1 MSYGDDFVTADPA
14 GAPLD
19 PPILIGADPVMWIAL
34 GLLLLA
40 AGLFGWWLGARSG
53 PRTGDATS
61 AIWKA
66 IDKAAKEAMKAD
78 DHALRGRADHLLG
91 VVDRRLGRTLAVGG
105 AADGLAERVA
115 ALRDAHAG
123 RRPGPHGGPDH
134 SGDHGSD
141 HGHGEP
147 EPGHGADD
155 HHHHETDGEA
165 RASAVA
171 SGITINVAGGSVRSE
186 RSKGHH
192 GSRELT
198 ARQQTEALRLAVAA
212 FNEHWRHEALRT
224 GELRAAL
231 AELSGDGAPPP
242 PISGVRAAH

>member
-1 MSYGDDFVTADPA
+1 MSYGADFVTADPA
-14 GAPLD
+14 NAPLD

-40 AGLFGWWLGARSG
+40 AAMFGWWLGARSG

-78 DHALRGRADHLLG
+78 DHALRVRADHLLG
-91 VVDRRLGRTLAVGG
+91 VVDRRLGRTLAVAG
-105 AADGLAERVA
+105 AAGGLAERLE
-115 ALRDAHAG
+115 ALRAAHVG
-123 RRPGPHGGPDH
+123 RRPAPHGDH
-134 SGDHGSD
+134 AHDQRHDDHGSS
-141 HGHGEP
+141 HGS
-147 EPGHGADD
+147 DD
-155 HHHHETDGEA
+155 HSPHEETGHEA

-171 SGITINVAGGSVRSE
+171 SGITINVAGGSVRTE
-186 RSKGHH
+186 RPASGGHD
-192 GSRELT
+192 SRELT

-212 FNEHWRHEALRT
+212 FNEHWRHETLRV

-231 AELSGDGAPPP
+231 AELSGDVAGAP
-242 PISGVRAAH
+242 PISGVRAGH